1 MTGYD
6 GSDHSLQAL
15 EWAMDEAELRRLP
28 LTVVHA
34 WQWPYGEAGEDAGDR
49 GRAAAGRVLRH
60 GADCARAC
68 STIVEVATDL
78 YEGPAARRLVE
89 LSADAELVV
98 IGSRGRNA
106 PARSVIGSTASAVA
120 AHARAPVLITRGTGP
135 IPVPL
140 HPGPVVLGL
149 KDTTGG
155 EVLEFA
161 FEEAALR
168 RLRLLVMHAGHP
180 HHLTAW
186 GVAMAP
192 LPDVDDSARV
202 CREWVDERLA
212 GWQEKYPK
220 VAVDVCLSTTAP
232 KESLLDASAKAT
244 LLVAGAGRSALLSGH
259 LGLMTRSLVRH
270 ASGPVAVVPPA
281 AGPAGPGGSLRAD
294 LSGSGPPTADPRQ
307 HGSPGSMSPGAGDRG
322 R

>member
-1 MTGYD
+1 MAKPRTRRRRVVTGYD

-34 WQWPYGEAGEDAGDR
+34 WQWPYGETGEIGGDTGDTGDR
-49 GRAAAGRVLRH
+49 GRAAAGRVLGH

-98 IGSRGRNA
+98 IGSRGRNS
-106 PARSVIGSTASAVA
+106 PARSMIGSTASAVA
-120 AHARAPVLITRGTGP
+120 VHARAPVIITRGAGP

-149 KDTTGG
+149 KDTTAD

-180 HHLTAW
+180 RHLTAW

-192 LPDVDDSARV
+192 LSDVDDSARV

-220 VAVDVCLSTTAP
+220 VAVDVRLSTTAP
-232 KESLLDASAKAT
+232 KEALLDASAEAT
-244 LLVAGAGRSALLSGH
+244 LLVVGAGRSALLSGH
-259 LGLMTRSLVRH
+259 LGLITRSLVRH
-270 ASGPVAVVPPA
+270 ASGPVAVVPPPRDPP
-281 AGPAGPGGSLRAD
+281 GPAGP
-294 LSGSGPPTADPRQ
+294 
-307 HGSPGSMSPGAGDRG
+307 
-322 R
+322 